1 MSKTKKKGLPI
12 KRATKDTVFS
22 DLFSIP
28 KYKKELYLALH
39 PKVRDVDEN
48 DIRTI
53 TLKHVITNGVVND
66 LSIIVSNVLMILV
79 EAQSTWNEN
88 MPLRMLEYLTES
100 ISQYLNTTD
109 QQLLSSKKVYLPNIE
124 LYVVYTGKKLVK
136 TKKISLKKTFFANDK
151 NCPIDVVVNVITLSR
166 KNDVIN
172 EYIRFTKI
180 FDKNIKIYGYT
191 KQSINK
197 TIKECVEKNILQEYL
212 KIRKKEV
219 DNIMSSRLWD
229 QDAIIEEMKRVK
241 EKEAEERGMKA
252 GIKTGIKTGKLDLL
266 VSLVNENLLT
276 LEQACKKAKMTK
288 KNFKALLSA

>member
-1 MSKTKKKGLPI
+1 MFKIKKSHVV

-39 PKVRDVDEN
+39 PRVKDVDEN

-66 LSIIVSNVLMILV
+66 LSITVSNVLMILV

-100 ISQYLNTTD
+100 ISQYLSTTD

-136 TKKISLKKTFFANDK
+136 TKKISLKK
-151 NCPIDVVVNVITLSR
+151 
-166 KNDVIN
+166 
-172 EYIRFTKI
+172 
-180 FDKNIKIYGYT
+180 
-191 KQSINK
+191 
-197 TIKECVEKNILQEYL
+197 
-212 KIRKKEV
+212 KK
-219 DNIMSSRLWD
+219 
-229 QDAIIEEMKRVK
+229 
-241 EKEAEERGMKA
+241 
-252 GIKTGIKTGKLDLL
+252 
-266 VSLVNENLLT
+266 
-276 LEQACKKAKMTK
+276 
-288 KNFKALLSA
+288 